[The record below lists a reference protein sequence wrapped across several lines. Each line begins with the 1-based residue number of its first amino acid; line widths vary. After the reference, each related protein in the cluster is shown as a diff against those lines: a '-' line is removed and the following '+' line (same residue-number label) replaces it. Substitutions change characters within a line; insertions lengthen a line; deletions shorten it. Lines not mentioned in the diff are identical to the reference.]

1 MNGILATIAVRE
13 PAPPPLAADRGRA
26 PGLAVRRLALTQFR
40 GYETARLAVGPAPV
54 VLCGPNG
61 AGKTN
66 LLEAIS
72 FLAPGRGLR
81 RARLVEVDRIGGA
94 PGSVWG
100 VAASLD
106 TASGAIEVGT
116 GRDPAE
122 GSERRLV
129 RIDGKPQRG
138 HAALAELGAIA
149 WLTPQMD
156 GLFLGPAGG
165 RRRFLDRLVYG
176 FDAQHARR
184 LSQYEHALSERS
196 RLLKQGHSDTT
207 WIAALEDTLASQGVA
222 VTAARLDLVR
232 RLNEISVDSEGA
244 FPRARLSLEG
254 TLESAL
260 AEAPALA
267 VEERLRSR
275 FAELRRLD
283 AETGGS
289 AEGPQRSDLKVRFG
303 GRDLPAEQAST
314 GEQKALIIAI
324 TLANARLIRDH
335 RGQPPLL
342 LLDEVAAHLDDGRRQ
357 ALYGEILALGA
368 QAWLTGTDEG
378 LFRSL
383 AGVAQFVRVA
393 DAKVATVSH
402 TGVQGQ

>member
-1 MNGILATIAVRE
+1 MH
-13 PAPPPLAADRGRA
+13 LAAERA
-26 PGLAVRRLALTQFR
+26 LVSGLAVRRLALTDFR
-40 GYETARLAVGPAPV
+40 GYESARLAVGAAPV
-54 VLCGPNG
+54 VLSGPNG

-81 RARLVEVDRIGGA
+81 RARLGEIDRIGA
-94 PGSVWG
+94 PLGVAWG
-100 VAASLD
+100 VAATLE
-106 TASGAIEVGT
+106 TGSGPVEVGT

-138 HAALAELGAIA
+138 HAALAAFGAIA

-156 GLFLGPAGG
+156 GLFLGPASG

-176 FDAQHARR
+176 FDAEHARR
-184 LSQYEHALSERS
+184 LSHYEHALSERS
-196 RLLKQGHSDTT
+196 RLLKQGQIDTT
-207 WIAALEDTLASQGVA
+207 WLSALEATLASQGVA
-222 VTAARLDLVR
+222 VAAARLDLLR
-232 RLNEISVDSEGA
+232 RLNEVSAESEGA
-244 FPRARLSLEG
+244 FPRAHLRVAGTVEAALEA
-254 TLESAL
+254 T
-260 AEAPALA
+260 PALE

-289 AEGPQRSDLKVRFG
+289 AEGPQRSDLKVSFG
-303 GRDLPAEQAST
+303 SRNLPAEQAST

-324 TLANARLIRDH
+324 TLANARLIRGH

-357 ALYGEILALGA
+357 ALYEEILALGS

-378 LFRSL
+378 LFRHL
-383 AGVAQFVRVA
+383 AGAAQFIRVA
-393 DAKVATVSH
+393 DARLAPLSH
-402 TGVQGQ
+402 GGTQGQ